1 MFPRCPRLWV
11 LVVLGTSWVGWG
23 RQGTEAVQ
31 LRQFYVAAQG
41 ISWSYRPQSTN
52 SSLNLSAT
60 SFKKI
65 VYREYE
71 PYFKKE
77 KPQSSISGL
86 LGPTLYAEVGDTI
99 KVHFKNKADKPLSIH
114 PQGIRY
120 SKLSE
125 GASYLDHTFP
135 VEKMDDAVAPGREY
149 TYEWSIS
156 EDGGPTHDDP
166 PCLTHIYYSHE
177 NLIEDFNSGLIGPLL
192 ICKKGILTEDGK
204 QKTFDKQIV
213 LLFAVFDESKS
224 WSQSSSLM
232 YTVNGYVNGTMPDI
246 TVCAHDHISWHL
258 LGMSSGPELFSIH
271 FNGQV
276 LEQNH
281 HKVSAITLVSATSTT
296 ANMTVGPEGK
306 WIISSLT
313 PKHLQAGMQAYIDI
327 KNCPKKTRN
336 PKKITREQ
344 RRHMKRWEYFI
355 AAEEVIWDYAPVIP
369 ANMDKKYR
377 SQHLDNFSN
386 QIGKLY
392 KKVMYT
398 QYEDESFTKRT
409 VNPNMKEDGILG
421 PIIRAQVRDTL
432 KIVFKNMA
440 SRPYSIYPHGVTFS
454 PYEDEVNSTF
464 TSGRNNTMIRAVQPG
479 EIYTY
484 KWNIL
489 EFDEPTENDAQ
500 CLTRPYYS
508 DVDIMRDI
516 ASGLIGLL
524 LICKSRSLDRRGIQ
538 RAADIEQQAVFAV
551 FDENKSW
558 YLEDNINKF
567 CENPDEVKRDDPK
580 FYESNIMSN
589 FTLSAING
597 YVPESIT
604 TLGFCFD
611 DTVQWHFCSV
621 GTQNE
626 ILTIH
631 FTGHSFIYG
640 KRHED
645 TLTLFPMR
653 GESVTVTMDNV
664 GTWMLTSM
672 NSSPRSKKL
681 RLKFR
686 DVKCITDDDE
696 DSYEI
701 FEPPESTVIAT
712 RKMHDRLETE
722 DEESD
727 TDYDYQSRLAAALGI
742 RSFRNSSL
750 NQEEEEYN
758 LTALVLENGTEF
770 ISSNTDIIVGSN
782 YSSPNN
788 ISRLTVNNFAEPQK
802 TPSHRQATTAG
813 SPLRHLTGKNSVLNS
828 STAEHSSPYSE
839 DPIEDPLQP
848 DVTGIHLLSLGAR
861 EFKNQEHAKH
871 KGPKVE
877 RDQAAKHRF
886 SRMKLLAHKVGR
898 HLSRD
903 TGSPSRVRPWE
914 DLPSDLLLLKQ
925 NNSSKIL
932 VGRWHLASEKGS
944 YEIIQDTDEDTAVN
958 NRLISPQNAS
968 RAWGESTPL
977 ANKLGKQS
985 GHPRFPRVRHKS
997 LQVRQDGGKSELK
1010 KSQFLIKTRKKKKE
1024 KRTHHAP
1031 LSPRTFHPLRTEAY
1045 NTFSERRLNHS
1056 LLLHKSNETSLP
1068 KDLNQTLPSMDF
1080 SWIASLPDH
1089 NQNSS
1094 NDTGQTSSPPGLYQ
1108 TVPPEEHYETFP
1120 IQDPD
1125 EMHSTSDPSHRSS
1138 APELSEMLE
1147 YDRSHKSFPTDI
1159 SQMSPSSE
1167 REVWQTVTSPDLSQV
1182 TLSPQLSQTNF
1193 SPDLSHTTLS
1203 PELSQTNLS
1212 PALGQMPMSPDLSH
1226 TTLSPDLSHTTLSPD
1241 LSPTTLSP
1249 DLNLSHTTVSP
1260 DLSPTTLSPDL
1271 SHTTLSPDL
1280 SPTTLS
1286 PELSHT
1292 ILSPDLSP
1300 TTLSPDLSHTNLS
1313 PDLSHTTLSP
1323 DLSQTNLSPALGQM
1337 PMSPDL
1343 SHTTLSPDLSHTNLS
1358 PDLSHT
1364 TLSPDLTLGQMPMS
1378 PDLSQTT
1385 LSPDLS
1391 HTTLSPDLS
1400 QTNLSPELTLGQMPL
1415 SPDLSQ
1421 VTVSPDISE
1430 TTLLPDLSQISP
1442 PPDLDQTFYPSES
1455 SQSLHLPEF
1464 NETFPYPDLGQMP
1477 SPSSPTLNDTFLSK
1491 EFNPLV
1497 IVGLSKDG
1505 TDYIEIIPKEE
1516 VQSSEDDY
1524 AEIDYVPYDDP
1535 YKTDVR
1541 TNINSSRNPDNIAA
1555 WYLLRSNNGNR
1566 RNYYI
1571 AAEEISWDYSEFVQR
1586 ETDIED
1592 SDDVPE
1598 DTVYK
1603 KVVFR
1608 KYLDSTFTKRD
1619 PRGEYEEHLG
1629 ILGPIIRAEVDDVI
1643 QVRFKNLASRP
1654 YSLHAHGL
1662 SYEKSSEGK
1671 TYEDDSPEWFKED
1684 NAVQPNS
1691 SYTYVWHATERS
1703 GPESPGSA
1711 CRAWAYYSAVNP
1723 EKDIHSGLIGP
1734 LLICQ
1739 KGILHKDSNMPVD
1752 MREFVLLFMTF
1763 DEKKSWYY
1771 EKKSRS
1777 SWRLTSS
1784 EVKKSHEFH
1793 AINGMIYSLP
1803 GLRMYEQ
1810 EWVRLHLLNIGGSQ
1824 DIHVV
1829 HFHGQTLLENGNK
1842 QHQLGVWALLP
1853 GSFKTLEMKA
1863 SKPGWWLLNTEVGE
1877 NQRAGMQTPFLIM
1890 DRDCKMPMGLSTGII
1905 SDSQIK
1911 ASEFLGYWEPRL
1923 ARLNNGGSYNAW
1935 SVEKLAAELAS
1946 KPWIQ
1951 VDMQKEVV
1959 ITGIQ
1964 TQGAKHYLKSCYTTE
1979 FYVAYSSNQINWQIF
1994 KGNSTRNVMYFNGN
2008 SDASTIKENQFDP
2021 PIVAR
2026 YIRISPTRAY
2036 NRPTLRLELQGC
2048 EVNGCSTPLGMENGK
2063 IGNKQITASSFKKS
2077 WWGDYWEPFRA
2088 RLNAQGRVNA
2098 WQAKANNNKQWLEI
2112 DLLKIKK
2119 ITAITTQ
2126 GCKSLSSEMYVKSYT
2141 IHYSDQ
2147 GVEWK
2152 PYRLKSSMVDKI
2164 FEGNTNTKGHV
2175 KNFFNPPIISRFI
2188 RVIPK
2193 TWNQSIALRL
2203 ELFGCDVY

>member
-1 MFPRCPRLWV
+1 MLPRCPRLWV

-41 ISWSYRPQSTN
+41 ISWSYRPESTN

-156 EDGGPTHDDP
+156 EDSGPTHDDP

-204 QKTFDKQIV
+204 QKMFDKQIV

-580 FYESNIMSN
+580 FYESNIMS
-589 FTLSAING
+589 TING

-722 DEESD
+722 DEEGD

-861 EFKNQEHAKH
+861 ELKNQEHAKH

-977 ANKLGKQS
+977 ANKPGKQS

-1167 REVWQTVTSPDLSQV
+1167 HEVWQTVTSPDLSQV

-1193 SPDLSHTTLS
+1193 SPDLSHTTVS

-1226 TTLSPDLSHTTLSPD
+1226 TTLSPDLSP
-1241 LSPTTLSP
+1241 
-1249 DLNLSHTTVSP
+1249 
-1260 DLSPTTLSPDL
+1260 
-1271 SHTTLSPDL
+1271 
-1280 SPTTLS
+1280 
-1286 PELSHT
+1286 
-1292 ILSPDLSP
+1292 
-1300 TTLSPDLSHTNLS
+1300 
-1313 PDLSHTTLSP
+1313 TTLSP
-1323 DLSQTNLSPALGQM
+1323 DLSQTNLSPA
-1337 PMSPDL
+1337 
-1343 SHTTLSPDLSHTNLS
+1343 
-1358 PDLSHT
+1358 
-1364 TLSPDLTLGQMPMS
+1364 LGQMPMS

-1400 QTNLSPELTLGQMPL
+1400 QTNLSPELSHTNLSPALGQMPL

-1777 SWRLTSS
+1777 SWRVTSS

-2126 GCKSLSSEMYVKSYT
+2126 GCKSLSSEMYVKSYA

>member
-41 ISWSYRPQSTN
+41 ISWSYRPESTN

-156 EDGGPTHDDP
+156 EDSGPTHDDP

-479 EIYTY
+479 ETYTY

-580 FYESNIMSN
+580 FYESNIMS
-589 FTLSAING
+589 TING

-712 RKMHDRLETE
+712 RKMHDPLETE

-788 ISRLTVNNFAEPQK
+788 ISKLTVNNFAEPQK
-802 TPSHRQATTAG
+802 TPSHQQATTAG

-977 ANKLGKQS
+977 ANKPGKQS

-997 LQVRQDGGKSELK
+997 LQVRQDGGKSGLK

-1089 NQNSS
+1089 NQNSL
-1094 NDTGQTSSPPGLYQ
+1094 NDTRQTSSPPDLYQ

-1138 APELSEMLE
+1138 APDLSEMLE

-1167 REVWQTVTSPDLSQV
+1167 REVWQTVPSVDLSQV

-1212 PALGQMPMSPDLSH
+1212 PALSQMPMSPDLSH

-1249 DLNLSHTTVSP
+1249 DLSHTTLSP

-1286 PELSHT
+1286 PDLSHT

-1343 SHTTLSPDLSHTNLS
+1343 S
-1358 PDLSHT
+1358 
-1364 TLSPDLTLGQMPMS
+1364 
-1378 PDLSQTT
+1378 QTT

-1400 QTNLSPELTLGQMPL
+1400 QTNLSPELSHTNLSPALGQMPL

-1571 AAEEISWDYSEFVQR
+1571 AAEEISWDYSEFVHR

-1592 SDDVPE
+1592 SDDIPE

>member
-1 MFPRCPRLWV
+1 MFPGCPRLWV

-23 RQGTEAVQ
+23 SQGTEAAQ

-41 ISWSYRPQSTN
+41 ISWSYRPEPTN
-52 SSLNLSAT
+52 SSLNLSVT

-77 KPQSSISGL
+77 KPQSTISGL
-86 LGPTLYAEVGDTI
+86 LGPTLYAEVGDII

-135 VEKMDDAVAPGREY
+135 AEKMDDAVAPGREY

-156 EDGGPTHDDP
+156 EDSGPTHDDP

-192 ICKKGILTEDGK
+192 ICKKGTLTEDGT

-232 YTVNGYVNGTMPDI
+232 YTVNGYVNGTMPDV

-336 PKKITREQ
+336 LKKITREQ

-386 QIGKLY
+386 QIGKHY

-398 QYEDESFTKRT
+398 QYEDESFTKHT

-454 PYEDEVNSTF
+454 PYEDEVNSSF

-479 EIYTY
+479 ETYTY

-508 DVDIMRDI
+508 DVDIVRDI

-580 FYESNIMSN
+580 FYESNIMS
-589 FTLSAING
+589 TING

-686 DVKCITDDDE
+686 DVKCIPDDDE

-701 FEPPESTVIAT
+701 FEPPESTVMAT
-712 RKMHDRLETE
+712 RKMHDRLEPE

-727 TDYDYQSRLAAALGI
+727 ADYDYQNRLAAALGI

-750 NQEEEEYN
+750 NQEEEEFN
-758 LTALVLENGTEF
+758 LTALALENGTEF
-770 ISSNTDIIVGSN
+770 VSSNTDIIVGSN
-782 YSSPNN
+782 YSSPSN
-788 ISRLTVNNFAEPQK
+788 ISKFTVNSLAEPQK
-802 TPSHRQATTAG
+802 APSHQQATTAG
-813 SPLRHLTGKNSVLNS
+813 SPLRHLIGKNSVLNS

-848 DVTGIHLLSLGAR
+848 DVTGIRLLSLGAG
-861 EFKNQEHAKH
+861 EFKSQEHAKH

-886 SRMKLLAHKVGR
+886 SWMKLLAHKVGR
-898 HLSRD
+898 HLSQDTGSPSGMKPWEDLPSQD
-903 TGSPSRVRPWE
+903 TGSPSRMRPWE
-914 DLPSDLLLLKQ
+914 DPPSDLLLLKQ
-925 NNSSKIL
+925 NNPSKIL

-958 NRLISPQNAS
+958 NWLISPQNAS

-977 ANKLGKQS
+977 ANKPGKQS
-985 GHPRFPRVRHKS
+985 GHPKFPRVRHKS
-997 LQVRQDGGKSELK
+997 LQVRQDGGKSRLK

-1024 KRTHHAP
+1024 KHTHHAP
-1031 LSPRTFHPLRTEAY
+1031 LSPRTFHPLRSEAY
-1045 NTFSERRLNHS
+1045 NTFPERRLKHS
-1056 LLLHKSNETSLP
+1056 LVLHKSNETSLP
-1068 KDLNQTLPSMDF
+1068 TDLNQTLPCMDF
-1080 SWIASLPDH
+1080 GWIASLPDH

-1094 NDTGQTSSPPGLYQ
+1094 NDTGQTSCPPGLYQ
-1108 TVPPEEHYETFP
+1108 TVPPEEHYQTFP

-1125 EMHSTSDPSHRSS
+1125 QMHSTSDPSHISS
-1138 APELSEMLE
+1138 SPELSEMLE

-1167 REVWQTVTSPDLSQV
+1167 HEVWQTITSPDLSQV
-1182 TLSPQLSQTNF
+1182 TLSPELSQTNP

-1203 PELSQTNLS
+1203 PELIQTNLS
-1212 PALGQMPMSPDLSH
+1212 PALGQMPISPDLSH

-1241 LSPTTLSP
+1241 LS
-1249 DLNLSHTTVSP
+1249 H
-1260 DLSPTTLSPDL
+1260 TTLSPDL
-1271 SHTTLSPDL
+1271 SHTTLSLDF
-1280 SPTTLS
+1280 
-1286 PELSHT
+1286 
-1292 ILSPDLSP
+1292 
-1300 TTLSPDLSHTNLS
+1300 
-1313 PDLSHTTLSP
+1313 
-1323 DLSQTNLSPALGQM
+1323 
-1337 PMSPDL
+1337 
-1343 SHTTLSPDLSHTNLS
+1343 
-1358 PDLSHT
+1358 
-1364 TLSPDLTLGQMPMS
+1364 
-1378 PDLSQTT
+1378 
-1385 LSPDLS
+1385 
-1391 HTTLSPDLS
+1391 S
-1400 QTNLSPELTLGQMPL
+1400 QTNLSPELSQTNISPALGQMPL
-1415 SPDLSQ
+1415 SPDPSHTTLSLDHSQTNLSPELSQTNLSPDLSEMPLFADLSQIPLTPDLDQMTLSPDLGETDLSPNFGQMSLSPDLSQ
-1421 VTVSPDISE
+1421 VTLSPDISD
-1430 TTLLPDLSQISP
+1430 TTFLPDLSQISP
-1442 PPDLDQTFYPSES
+1442 PPDLDQIFYPSES
-1455 SQSLHLPEF
+1455 SQSLLLQEF
-1464 NETFPYPDLGQMP
+1464 NESFPYPDLGQMP

-1541 TNINSSRNPDNIAA
+1541 TNINSSRDPDNIAA
-1555 WYLLRSNNGNR
+1555 WYLRSNNGNR

-1592 SDDVPE
+1592 SDDIPE
-1598 DTVYK
+1598 DTTYK

-1608 KYLDSTFTKRD
+1608 KYVDSTFTKRD

-1691 SYTYVWHATERS
+1691 TYTYVWHATERS

-1784 EVKKSHEFH
+1784 EMKKSHEFH

-1842 QHQLGVWALLP
+1842 QHQLGVWPLLP

-1890 DRDCKMPMGLSTGII
+1890 DRDCRMPMGLSTGII
-1905 SDSQIK
+1905 SDLQMK

-1935 SVEKLAAELAS
+1935 SVEKLAAEFAS

-1951 VDMQKEVV
+1951 VDMQKEVI

-2008 SDASTIKENQFDP
+2008 SDASTIKENWFDP

-2063 IGNKQITASSFKKS
+2063 IENKQITASSFKKS

-2119 ITAITTQ
+2119 ITAIITQ

-2203 ELFGCDVY
+2203 ELFGCDIY

>member
-1 MFPRCPRLWV
+1 MFPGCPRLWV

-23 RQGTEAVQ
+23 SQGTEAAQ

-41 ISWSYRPQSTN
+41 ISWSYRPEPTN
-52 SSLNLSAT
+52 SSLNLSVT

-77 KPQSSISGL
+77 KPQSTISGL
-86 LGPTLYAEVGDTI
+86 LGPTLYAEVGDII

-135 VEKMDDAVAPGREY
+135 AEKMDDAVAPGREY

-156 EDGGPTHDDP
+156 EDSGPTHDDP

-192 ICKKGILTEDGK
+192 ICKKGTLTEDGT

-232 YTVNGYVNGTMPDI
+232 YTVNGYVNGTMPDV

-336 PKKITREQ
+336 LKKITREQ

-386 QIGKLY
+386 QIGKHY

-398 QYEDESFTKRT
+398 QYEDESFTKHT

-454 PYEDEVNSTF
+454 PYEDEVNSSF

-479 EIYTY
+479 ETYTY

-508 DVDIMRDI
+508 DVDIVRDI

-686 DVKCITDDDE
+686 DVKCIPDDDE

-701 FEPPESTVIAT
+701 FEPPESTVMAT
-712 RKMHDRLETE
+712 RKMHDRLEPE

-727 TDYDYQSRLAAALGI
+727 ADYDYQNRLAAALGI

-750 NQEEEEYN
+750 NQEEEEFN
-758 LTALVLENGTEF
+758 LTALALENGTEF
-770 ISSNTDIIVGSN
+770 VSSNTDIIVGSN
-782 YSSPNN
+782 YSSPSN
-788 ISRLTVNNFAEPQK
+788 ISKFTVNSLAEPQK
-802 TPSHRQATTAG
+802 APSHQQATTAG
-813 SPLRHLTGKNSVLNS
+813 SPLRHLIGKNSVLNS

-848 DVTGIHLLSLGAR
+848 DVTGIRLLSLGAG
-861 EFKNQEHAKH
+861 EFKSQEHAKH

-886 SRMKLLAHKVGR
+886 SWMKLLAHKVGR
-898 HLSRD
+898 HLSQDTGSPSGMKPWEDLPSQD
-903 TGSPSRVRPWE
+903 TGSPSRMRPWE
-914 DLPSDLLLLKQ
+914 DPPSDLLLLKQ
-925 NNSSKIL
+925 NNPSKIL

-958 NRLISPQNAS
+958 NWLISPQNAS

-977 ANKLGKQS
+977 ANKPGKQS
-985 GHPRFPRVRHKS
+985 GHPKFPRVRHKS
-997 LQVRQDGGKSELK
+997 LQVRQDGGKSRLK

-1024 KRTHHAP
+1024 KHTHHAP
-1031 LSPRTFHPLRTEAY
+1031 LSPRTFHPLRSEAY
-1045 NTFSERRLNHS
+1045 NTFPERRLKHS
-1056 LLLHKSNETSLP
+1056 LVLHKSNETSLP
-1068 KDLNQTLPSMDF
+1068 TDLNQTLPCMDF
-1080 SWIASLPDH
+1080 GWIASLPDH

-1094 NDTGQTSSPPGLYQ
+1094 NDTGQTSCPPGLYQ
-1108 TVPPEEHYETFP
+1108 TVPPEEHYQTFP

-1125 EMHSTSDPSHRSS
+1125 QMHSTSDPSHISS
-1138 APELSEMLE
+1138 SPELSEMLE

-1167 REVWQTVTSPDLSQV
+1167 HEVWQTITSPDLSQV
-1182 TLSPQLSQTNF
+1182 TLSPELSQTNP

-1203 PELSQTNLS
+1203 PELIQTNLS
-1212 PALGQMPMSPDLSH
+1212 PALGQMPISPDLSH
-1226 TTLSPDLSHTTLSPD
+1226 TTLSPDL
-1241 LSPTTLSP
+1241 
-1249 DLNLSHTTVSP
+1249 N
-1260 DLSPTTLSPDL
+1260 L
-1271 SHTTLSPDL
+1271 SHTTLSLDF
-1280 SPTTLS
+1280 
-1286 PELSHT
+1286 
-1292 ILSPDLSP
+1292 
-1300 TTLSPDLSHTNLS
+1300 
-1313 PDLSHTTLSP
+1313 
-1323 DLSQTNLSPALGQM
+1323 
-1337 PMSPDL
+1337 
-1343 SHTTLSPDLSHTNLS
+1343 
-1358 PDLSHT
+1358 
-1364 TLSPDLTLGQMPMS
+1364 
-1378 PDLSQTT
+1378 
-1385 LSPDLS
+1385 
-1391 HTTLSPDLS
+1391 S
-1400 QTNLSPELTLGQMPL
+1400 QTNLSPELSQTNISPALGQMPL
-1415 SPDLSQ
+1415 SPDPSHTTLSLDHSQTNLSPELSQTNLSPDLSEMPLFADLSQIPLTPDLDQMTLSPDLGETDLSPNFGQMSLSPDLSQ
-1421 VTVSPDISE
+1421 VTLSPDISD
-1430 TTLLPDLSQISP
+1430 TTFLPDLSQISP
-1442 PPDLDQTFYPSES
+1442 PPDLDQIFYPSES
-1455 SQSLHLPEF
+1455 SQSLLLQEF
-1464 NETFPYPDLGQMP
+1464 NESFPYPDLGQMP

-1541 TNINSSRNPDNIAA
+1541 TNINSSRDPDNIAA
-1555 WYLLRSNNGNR
+1555 WYLRSNNGNR

-1592 SDDVPE
+1592 SDDIPE
-1598 DTVYK
+1598 DTTYK

-1608 KYLDSTFTKRD
+1608 KYVDSTFTKRD

-1691 SYTYVWHATERS
+1691 TYTYVWHATERS

-1784 EVKKSHEFH
+1784 EMKKSHEFH

-1842 QHQLGVWALLP
+1842 QHQLGVWPLLP

-1890 DRDCKMPMGLSTGII
+1890 DRDCRMPMGLSTGII
-1905 SDSQIK
+1905 SDLQMK

-1935 SVEKLAAELAS
+1935 SVEKLAAEFAS

-1951 VDMQKEVV
+1951 VDMQKEVI

-2008 SDASTIKENQFDP
+2008 SDASTIKENWFDP

-2063 IGNKQITASSFKKS
+2063 IENKQITASSFKKS

-2119 ITAITTQ
+2119 ITAIITQ

-2203 ELFGCDVY
+2203 ELFGCDIY

>member
-1 MFPRCPRLWV
+1 MFPGCPRLWV

-23 RQGTEAVQ
+23 SQGTEAAQ

-41 ISWSYRPQSTN
+41 ISWSYRPEPTN
-52 SSLNLSAT
+52 SSLNLSVT

-77 KPQSSISGL
+77 KPQSTISGL
-86 LGPTLYAEVGDTI
+86 LGPTLYAEVGDII

-135 VEKMDDAVAPGREY
+135 AEKMDDAVAPGREY

-156 EDGGPTHDDP
+156 EDSGPTHDDP

-192 ICKKGILTEDGK
+192 ICKKGTLTEDGT

-232 YTVNGYVNGTMPDI
+232 YTVNGYVNGTMPDV

-336 PKKITREQ
+336 LKKITREQ

-386 QIGKLY
+386 QIGKHY

-398 QYEDESFTKRT
+398 QYEDESFTKHT

-454 PYEDEVNSTF
+454 PYEDEVNSSF

-479 EIYTY
+479 ETYTY

-508 DVDIMRDI
+508 DVDIVRDI

-580 FYESNIMSN
+580 FYESNIMS
-589 FTLSAING
+589 TING

-686 DVKCITDDDE
+686 DVKCIPDDDE

-701 FEPPESTVIAT
+701 FEPPESTVMAT
-712 RKMHDRLETE
+712 RKMHDRLEPE

-727 TDYDYQSRLAAALGI
+727 ADYDYQNRLAAALGI

-750 NQEEEEYN
+750 NQEEEEFN
-758 LTALVLENGTEF
+758 LTALALENGTEF
-770 ISSNTDIIVGSN
+770 VSSNTDIIVGSN
-782 YSSPNN
+782 YSSPSN
-788 ISRLTVNNFAEPQK
+788 ISKFTVNSLAEPQK
-802 TPSHRQATTAG
+802 APSHQQATTAG
-813 SPLRHLTGKNSVLNS
+813 SPLRHLIGKNSVLNS

-848 DVTGIHLLSLGAR
+848 DVTGIRLLSLGAG
-861 EFKNQEHAKH
+861 EFKSQEHAKH

-886 SRMKLLAHKVGR
+886 SWMKLLAHKVGR
-898 HLSRD
+898 HLSQDTGSPSGMKPWEDLPSQD
-903 TGSPSRVRPWE
+903 TGSPSRMRPWE
-914 DLPSDLLLLKQ
+914 DPPSDLLLLKQ
-925 NNSSKIL
+925 NNPSKIL

-958 NRLISPQNAS
+958 NWLISPQNAS

-977 ANKLGKQS
+977 ANKPGKQS
-985 GHPRFPRVRHKS
+985 GHPKFPRVRHKS
-997 LQVRQDGGKSELK
+997 LQVRQDGGKSRLK

-1024 KRTHHAP
+1024 KHTHHAP
-1031 LSPRTFHPLRTEAY
+1031 LSPRTFHPLRSEAY
-1045 NTFSERRLNHS
+1045 NTFPERRLKHS
-1056 LLLHKSNETSLP
+1056 LVLHKSNETSLP
-1068 KDLNQTLPSMDF
+1068 TDLNQTLPCMDF
-1080 SWIASLPDH
+1080 GWIASLPDH

-1094 NDTGQTSSPPGLYQ
+1094 NDTGQTSCPPGLYQ
-1108 TVPPEEHYETFP
+1108 TVPPEEHYQTFP

-1125 EMHSTSDPSHRSS
+1125 QMHSTSDPSHISS
-1138 APELSEMLE
+1138 SPELSEMLE

-1167 REVWQTVTSPDLSQV
+1167 HEVWQTITSPDLSQV
-1182 TLSPQLSQTNF
+1182 TLSPELSQTNP

-1203 PELSQTNLS
+1203 PELIQTNLS
-1212 PALGQMPMSPDLSH
+1212 PALGQMPISPDLSH

-1241 LSPTTLSP
+1241 LS
-1249 DLNLSHTTVSP
+1249 H
-1260 DLSPTTLSPDL
+1260 TTLSPDL

-1280 SPTTLS
+1280 S
-1286 PELSHT
+1286 
-1292 ILSPDLSP
+1292 
-1300 TTLSPDLSHTNLS
+1300 
-1313 PDLSHTTLSP
+1313 HTTLSL
-1323 DLSQTNLSPALGQM
+1323 DF
-1337 PMSPDL
+1337 
-1343 SHTTLSPDLSHTNLS
+1343 
-1358 PDLSHT
+1358 
-1364 TLSPDLTLGQMPMS
+1364 
-1378 PDLSQTT
+1378 
-1385 LSPDLS
+1385 
-1391 HTTLSPDLS
+1391 S
-1400 QTNLSPELTLGQMPL
+1400 QTNLSPELSQTNISPALGQMPL
-1415 SPDLSQ
+1415 SPDPSHTTLSLDHSQTNLSPELSQTNLSPDLSEMPLFADLSQIPLTPDLDQMTLSPDLGETDLSPNFGQMSLSPDLSQ
-1421 VTVSPDISE
+1421 VTLSPDISD
-1430 TTLLPDLSQISP
+1430 TTFLPDLSQISP
-1442 PPDLDQTFYPSES
+1442 PPDLDQIFYPSES
-1455 SQSLHLPEF
+1455 SQSLLLQEF
-1464 NETFPYPDLGQMP
+1464 NESFPYPDLGQMP

-1541 TNINSSRNPDNIAA
+1541 TNINSSRDPDNIAA
-1555 WYLLRSNNGNR
+1555 WYLRSNNGNR

-1592 SDDVPE
+1592 SDDIPE
-1598 DTVYK
+1598 DTTYK

-1608 KYLDSTFTKRD
+1608 KYVDSTFTKRD

-1691 SYTYVWHATERS
+1691 TYTYVWHATERS

-1784 EVKKSHEFH
+1784 EMKKSHEFH
-1793 AINGMIYSLP
+1793 
-1803 GLRMYEQ
+1803 
-1810 EWVRLHLLNIGGSQ
+1810 
-1824 DIHVV
+1824 
-1829 HFHGQTLLENGNK
+1829 
-1842 QHQLGVWALLP
+1842 

-1890 DRDCKMPMGLSTGII
+1890 DRDCRMPMGLSTGII
-1905 SDSQIK
+1905 SDLQMK

-1935 SVEKLAAELAS
+1935 SVEKLAAEFAS

-1951 VDMQKEVV
+1951 VDMQKEVI

-2008 SDASTIKENQFDP
+2008 SDASTIKENWFDP

-2063 IGNKQITASSFKKS
+2063 IENKQITASSFKKS

-2119 ITAITTQ
+2119 ITAIITQ

-2203 ELFGCDVY
+2203 ELFGCDIY